1 MKKILSVFAWTL
13 ALNFLAMA
21 GGIAILYRA
30 GNLNREKVQQIKELV
45 FAPATQPTEE
55 KPAAPRDPA
64 TQPTLKLEEMLAK
77 VSGRSASEQV
87 EFMQRTFDA
96 QMAVLDRRFQ
106 ELQSQRKTVEDARTQ
121 IDQERKA
128 LGAGQQQLAA
138 AQQQEKKLAEDKG
151 FQDTLALYTSMPA
164 KQVKS
169 IFMGIDDETMIQY
182 LRAMEPRT
190 ATKITKEFKT
200 PEEMTRIGKVMEKM
214 RQTQASAAGQ

>member
-1 MKKILSVFAWTL
+1 M
-13 ALNFLAMA
+13 
-21 GGIAILYRA
+21 
-30 GNLNREKVQQIKELV
+30 
-45 FAPATQPTEE
+45 
-55 KPAAPRDPA
+55 RDPA

-106 ELQSQRKTVEDARTQ
+106 ELQSQRKTVEDAQAQ

-128 LGAGQQQLAA
+128 LGAGQKKLAA

-169 IFMGIDDETMIQY
+169 IFMGLDDDTMIQY

-200 PEEMTRIGKVMEKM
+200 PDELARIGKVMEKM